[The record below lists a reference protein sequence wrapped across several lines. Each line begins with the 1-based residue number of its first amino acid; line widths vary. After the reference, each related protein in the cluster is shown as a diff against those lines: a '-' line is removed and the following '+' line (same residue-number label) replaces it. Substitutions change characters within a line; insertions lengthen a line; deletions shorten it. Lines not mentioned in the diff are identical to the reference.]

1 MKTERTDVNFPL
13 WRKKVDKTLFTHG
26 ATPIPSWARTMWA
39 IDADFACVRS
49 KDDPQAKVTIKF
61 GREFFPGA
69 ITASPRKAGRR
80 TTLVRLWFDLGL
92 QQRLRETFLMSYL
105 RSLEEELSNDETPD
119 VETRIPFWEFLDI
132 EYNKVAK
139 AFLFEAYYKQQAA
152 FPNLFARLVGSPS
165 LERVADQLQGK
176 SGQRIV
182 KQNWKARS
190 DYRYEI
196 GASNVIYL
204 LADSKRKLFYVGEA
218 GNLIRRLDQG
228 HPSIKNWDKYRYD
241 VLPDELAP
249 FRVQLERML
258 IRYLAAL
265 MPNGRNI
272 LHLDITDHRLV
283 NKKVDR

>member
-1 MKTERTDVNFPL
+1 M
-13 WRKKVDKTLFTHG
+13 
-26 ATPIPSWARTMWA
+26 
-39 IDADFACVRS
+39 
-49 KDDPQAKVTIKF
+49 
-61 GREFFPGA
+61 
-69 ITASPRKAGRR
+69 
-80 TTLVRLWFDLGL
+80 
-92 QQRLRETFLMSYL
+92 
-105 RSLEEELSNDETPD
+105 
-119 VETRIPFWEFLDI
+119 
-132 EYNKVAK
+132 
-139 AFLFEAYYKQQAA
+139 
-152 FPNLFARLVGSPS
+152 
-165 LERVADQLQGK
+165 
-176 SGQRIV
+176 
-182 KQNWKARS
+182 
-190 DYRYEI
+190 
-196 GASNVIYL
+196 IYL